1 MLKSVLDY
9 LERSEER
16 FPEKIAVVDELG
28 SDTYTQLAGKAR
40 SVGTYFAKRNLPMNA
55 VVVVLMDKVRTA
67 FPAFWGVTYAGGVYA
82 PLDCHAPV
90 ERLKLILGVLQPV
103 YILTDE
109 DNQEKA
115 EELLTAVQEM
125 MQMKE
130 QVDGASVVPEIVLLS
145 DVLNVSANK
154 ELLAEIQQS
163 RIDTDPLYI
172 ICTSGSTG
180 VPKGVVIPHRAVI
193 DFTEEASEVMGF
205 TEQECF
211 ANQAPF
217 YFDASVPD
225 LYCTIRNG
233 ATLHIIPAKWFSFPI
248 KVLEY
253 IKEHGV
259 NAIFWV
265 PSALIVTA
273 NLRALREVD
282 VTCLKKIMFC
292 GEVMPVK
299 QYNMW
304 KKYVPDAVYVNYY
317 GPSETTYASTYY
329 IIDREFTNEEALP
342 IGKAAVNTGVL
353 ILNDENKPCQVG
365 EAGELCIRGSGVALG
380 YYNNPEK
387 TADAFVQNPLSPYYH
402 DIMYRTGDLVKWNER
417 GEIEYV
423 GRKDFQIK
431 HMGYRIE
438 LGEIE
443 NAAMNVE
450 NMRRTCCVYNEKRQT
465 IVLLYEGDVEEETV
479 KAELR
484 NRVPEYMV
492 PGKVVKLECMP
503 MNANG
508 KIDRNL
514 LKESYGK

>member
-9 LERSEER
+9 LEQSEMAY
-16 FPEKIAVVDELG
+16 PDKVAVVDTKG
-28 SDTYTQLAGKAR
+28 SDTYAELADKAR
-40 SVGTYFAKRNLPMNA
+40 RVGTFLHQKGLHVND
-55 VVVVLMDKVRTA
+55 VVVVLLGKERSA
-67 FPAFWGVTYAGGVYA
+67 LYAFWGVSHAGAVYA
-82 PLDCHAPV
+82 PMDCHAPV
-90 ERLKLILGVLQPV
+90 SRLQLIMEVLRPACV
-103 YILTDE
+103 LTDE
-109 DNQEKA
+109 ENQEKA
-115 EELLTAVQEM
+115 LELVSPEKVFLLTDAC
-125 MQMKE
+125 
-130 QVDGASVVPEIVLLS
+130 A
-145 DVLNVSANK
+145 
-154 ELLAEIQQS
+154 AEPDREKLEAIQKQ
-163 RIDTDPLYI
+163 RIDTDPVYI

-180 VPKGVVIPHRAVI
+180 VPKGVVISHRAVI
-193 DFTEEASEVMGF
+193 DFTEEASEAMEF
-205 TEQECF
+205 SEREIF

-233 ATLHIIPAKWFSFPI
+233 ATLHIIPEKWFSFPI
-248 KVLEY
+248 RVLEY
-253 IKEHGV
+253 IKENCV

-265 PSALIVTA
+265 PSALVVTA

-304 KKYVPDAVYVNYY
+304 KKYVPDAKYVNYY

-329 IIDREFTNEEALP
+329 VIDREFSDEEALP
-342 IGKAAVNTGVL
+342 IGHAALNTGVL
-353 ILNDENKPCQVG
+353 ILNEKDRPCAPG
-365 EAGELCIRGSGVALG
+365 ETGELCIRGSGVSLG

-387 TADAFVQNPLSPYYH
+387 TEEVFVQNPLNPFYR
-402 DIMYRTGDLVKWNER
+402 DIMYRTGDLVKENDR

-443 NAAMNVE
+443 AAAASVDGME
-450 NMRRTCCVYNEKRQT
+450 RTCCVYHEKRQT
-465 IVLLYEGDVEEETV
+465 IVLLYQGNTDTEIV
-479 KAELR
+479 KTKLKDKL
-484 NRVPEYMV
+484 PEYML
-492 PGKVVKLECMP
+492 PGSVVRLDQIP

-508 KIDRNL
+508 KIDRKL
-514 LKESYGK
+514 LKERYGE

>member
-9 LERSEER
+9 LEQSENKY
-16 FPEKIAVVDELG
+16 PDKLAVVDEKG
-28 SDTYTQLAGKAR
+28 SDTYAELADKAR
-40 SVGTYFAKRNLPMNA
+40 RVGAFLLNKGVYCND
-55 VVVVLMDKVRTA
+55 VVVVLLGKERA
-67 FPAFWGVTYAGGVYA
+67 ALPAFWGANYAGAVYA
-82 PLDCHAPV
+82 PMDCHAPV
-90 ERLKLILGVLQPV
+90 RRLQMIMEVLQPACV
-103 YILTDE
+103 LTDE
-109 DNQEKA
+109 ENHGKA
-115 EELLTAVQEM
+115 LELAPAESVFLIEEACQ
-125 MQMKE
+125 
-130 QVDGASVVPEIVLLS
+130 
-145 DVLNVSANK
+145 SALDR
-154 ELLAEIQQS
+154 ERLEAIQRQ
-163 RIDTDPLYI
+163 RIDTDPVYI

-180 VPKGVVIPHRAVI
+180 VPKGVVISHRAVI
-193 DFTEEASEVMGF
+193 DFTEEASESMEFSCEEV
-205 TEQECF
+205 F

-233 ATLHIIPAKWFSFPI
+233 ATLHIIPEKWFSFPI
-248 KVLEY
+248 RVLEY
-253 IKEHGV
+253 IRDNGV

-304 KKYVPDAVYVNYY
+304 KKYVPNAKYVNYY

-329 IIDREFTNEEALP
+329 VIDREFGNEEALP
-342 IGKAAVNTGVL
+342 IGRAALNTGVL
-353 ILNDENKPCQVG
+353 ILNEDDRPCAP
-365 EAGELCIRGSGVALG
+365 EETGELCIRGSGVALG

-387 TADAFVQNPLSPYYH
+387 TQEVFVQNPLVPFYR
-402 DIMYRTGDLVKWNER
+402 DIMYRTGDLVKESAR
-417 GEIEYV
+417 GEIKYV

-443 NAAMNVE
+443 TAAMSASGVN
-450 NMRRTCCVYNEKRQT
+450 RAGCIYHGKRQT
-465 IVLLYEGDVEEETV
+465 IILLYEGSADGESI
-479 KAELR
+479 KDELKKR
-484 NRVPEYMV
+484 LPDYMI
-492 PGKVVKLECMP
+492 PGDIIRLNAMP

-508 KIDRNL
+508 KIDRQL
-514 LKESYGK
+514 LKENYGN

>member
-9 LERSEER
+9 LEKSER
-16 FPEKIAVVDELG
+16 DYPLKTAVVDEKG
-28 SDTYTQLAGKAR
+28 SDTYSQLADKAR
-40 SVGTYFAKRNLPMNA
+40 RVGSFLLKKGLHAND
-55 VVVVLMDKVRTA
+55 VVVVLLGKERA
-67 FPAFWGVTYAGGVYA
+67 ALPAFWGANYAGAVYA
-82 PLDCHAPV
+82 PMDCHAPV
-90 ERLKLILGVLQPV
+90 DRLQLIMEVLRPACV
-103 YILTDE
+103 VTDE
-109 DNQEKA
+109 ENRDKALELAPANRVFLLEEACESVPDREKLEA
-115 EELLTAVQEM
+115 
-125 MQMKE
+125 
-130 QVDGASVVPEIVLLS
+130 
-145 DVLNVSANK
+145 
-154 ELLAEIQQS
+154 IQRQ
-163 RIDTDPLYI
+163 RIDTDPVYI

-180 VPKGVVIPHRAVI
+180 VPKGVVISHRAVI
-193 DFTEEASEVMGF
+193 DFTEEASESMEFSCEEV
-205 TEQECF
+205 F

-233 ATLHIIPAKWFSFPI
+233 ATLHIIPEKWFSFPI
-248 KVLEY
+248 QVLEY
-253 IKEHGV
+253 IRDIGI

-304 KKYVPDAVYVNYY
+304 KKYVPDAKYVNYY

-329 IIDREFTNEEALP
+329 VIDREFGNEEALP
-342 IGKAAVNTGVL
+342 IGRAALNTGVL
-353 ILNDENKPCQVG
+353 ILNENDKLCAPG
-365 EAGELCIRGSGVALG
+365 ETGELYIRGSGVALG

-387 TADAFVQNPLSPYYH
+387 TQEVFVQNPLAPFYR
-402 DIMYRTGDLVKWNER
+402 DIMYRTGDLVKENAW

-443 NAAMNVE
+443 AAAVNASGVSRAS
-450 NMRRTCCVYNEKRQT
+450 CIYHEKRQT
-465 IVLLYEGDVEEETV
+465 IILLYDGSADGESI
-479 KAELR
+479 KAELKKR
-484 NRVPEYMV
+484 LPDYMI
-492 PGKVVKLECMP
+492 PGNIIHLDAMP

-508 KIDRNL
+508 KIDRQL
-514 LKESYGK
+514 LKENYGK

>member
-9 LERSEER
+9 LERSAQR
-16 FPEKIAVVDELG
+16 YPDKTAVVDIHKSYTYSELLEG
-28 SDTYTQLAGKAR
+28 AL
-40 SVGTYFAKRNLPMNA
+40 SVGAYLLEKGLEPNQP
-55 VVVVLMDKVRTA
+55 VVVLLEKEVDA
-67 FPAFWGVTYAGGVYA
+67 FPAFWGITYAGGIYA
-82 PLDCHAPV
+82 PIDAHAP
-90 ERLKLILGVLQPV
+90 EARLKLIVDVLQPA
-103 YILTDE
+103 YILTKPE
-109 DNQEKA
+109 LKEKA
-115 EELLTAVQEM
+115 EALVEPGKVLMLQDAMAHLRNDAELLQ
-125 MQMKE
+125 
-130 QVDGASVVPEIVLLS
+130 
-145 DVLNVSANK
+145 
-154 ELLAEIQQS
+154 IQRK

-180 VPKGVVIPHRAVI
+180 VPKGVVISHRAVI
-193 DFTEEASEVMGF
+193 DFVEESSEVMEF
-205 TEQECF
+205 SENEVF

-233 ATLHIIPAKWFSFPI
+233 ATLHIIPEEWFSFPI
-248 KVLEY
+248 QVLEY
-253 IKEHGV
+253 LREQEV

-265 PSALIVTA
+265 PTSLIVAA

-304 KKYVPDAVYVNYY
+304 KKAVPDAKYVNYY

-329 IIDREFTNEEALP
+329 VIDREFTNDQVLP
-342 IGKAAVNTGVL
+342 IGNAAINTGVL
-353 ILNDENKPCQVG
+353 ILDEEDKLCKDG
-365 EAGELCIRGSGVALG
+365 EVGELCIRGSGVALG

-387 TADAFVQNPLSPYYH
+387 TAAAFVQNPLNPQYS
-402 DIMYRTGDLVKWNER
+402 DIMYRTGDLVKVNEY

-443 NAAMNVE
+443 SAAMACSGIQRV
-450 NMRRTCCVYNEKRQT
+450 CCVYGNNR
-465 IVLLYEGDVEEETV
+465 IRMFYEGDMEEVQLKEQL
-479 KAELR
+479 KDRL
-484 NRVPEYMV
+484 PDYMV
-492 PGKVVKLECMP
+492 PEKLSKMEQLP
-503 MNANG
+503 LNANG
-508 KIDRNL
+508 KIDRVL
-514 LKESYGK
+514 LNNYLDK

>member
-16 FPEKIAVVDELG
+16 FPDKEAVIDEG
-28 SDTYTQLAGKAR
+28 GRDTYAELADKSR
-40 SVGTYFAKRNLPMNA
+40 RVGTYLASRGFSENA
-55 VVVVLMDKVRTA
+55 VAAVLLGKKRA
-67 FPAFWGVTYAGGVYA
+67 ALSAFWGVTYAGGIYA
-82 PLDCHAPV
+82 PMDCRAPA
-90 ERLKLILGVLQPV
+90 ERLHLILEVLMPAYV
-103 YILTDE
+103 LTDE
-109 DNQEKA
+109 ENREKA
-115 EELLTAVQEM
+115 LELVEAERVILLEEALQTEPDRERLR
-125 MQMKE
+125 
-130 QVDGASVVPEIVLLS
+130 
-145 DVLNVSANK
+145 
-154 ELLAEIQQS
+154 EIQRR

-172 ICTSGSTG
+172 VCTSGSTG
-180 VPKGVVIPHRAVI
+180 VPKGVVISHRAVI
-193 DFTEEASEVMGF
+193 DFTEEASETMAFSQAEV
-205 TEQECF
+205 F

-233 ATLHIIPAKWFSFPI
+233 ASLHIIPEGWFSFPI
-248 KVLEY
+248 RVLEY
-253 IKEHGV
+253 IKEQGV

-273 NLRALREVD
+273 NLRALGEVD

-299 QYNMW
+299 QYNQW

-329 IIDREFTNEEALP
+329 IIDREFGREESLP
-342 IGKAAVNTGVL
+342 IGRAAVNTGVL
-353 ILNDENKPCQVG
+353 ILDEEDRPCAPGQ
-365 EAGELCIRGSGVALG
+365 AGELCIRGSGVALG

-387 TADAFVQNPLSPYYH
+387 TAEAFVQNPLSPYYH
-402 DIMYRTGDLVKWNER
+402 DQMYRTGDLVCVNER

-423 GRKDFQIK
+423 GRRDFQIK

-443 NAAMNVE
+443 HAALNVAG
-450 NMRRTCCVYNEKRQT
+450 MRRTCCVYHERKQM
-465 IVLLYEGDVEEETV
+465 IVLIYEGDTEDGLVREEL
-479 KAELR
+479 KK
-484 NRVPEYMV
+484 RVPEYMV
-492 PGKVVKLECMP
+492 PGAFVALPKLP

-508 KIDRNL
+508 KIDRKL
-514 LKESYGK
+514 LKEKYGK

>member
-9 LERSEER
+9 LEQSEAAY
-16 FPEKIAVVDELG
+16 PDKVAVVDTKG
-28 SDTYTQLAGKAR
+28 RDTYAELADKAR
-40 SVGTYFAKRNLPMNA
+40 RVGTFLSGKGLGLNDVA
-55 VVVVLMDKVRTA
+55 VVLLGKERSA
-67 FPAFWGVTYAGGVYA
+67 LSAFWGAAYAGAIYA
-82 PLDCHAPV
+82 PMDCHAPV
-90 ERLKLILGVLQPV
+90 ERLKLIMEVLRPACV
-103 YILTDE
+103 LTDE
-109 DNQEKA
+109 ENREKA
-115 EELLTAVQEM
+115 LELLPSDKVFLLEEAYGTEP
-125 MQMKE
+125 
-130 QVDGASVVPEIVLLS
+130 DRGLLS
-145 DVLNVSANK
+145 
-154 ELLAEIQQS
+154 EIQKQ
-163 RIDTDPLYI
+163 RIDTDPVYI

-180 VPKGVVIPHRAVI
+180 VPKGVVISHRAVI
-193 DFTEEASEVMGF
+193 DFTEEASEAMEF
-205 TEQECF
+205 SEKEIF

-233 ATLHIIPAKWFSFPI
+233 ATLHIIPEKWFSFPI
-248 KVLEY
+248 RVLEY
-253 IKEHGV
+253 IKENGV

-304 KKYVPDAVYVNYY
+304 KKYVPDAKYVNYY

-329 IIDREFTNEEALP
+329 VIDREFQDEEALP
-342 IGKAAVNTGVL
+342 IGRAASNTGVL
-353 ILNDENKPCQVG
+353 VLNEKEEACAPG
-365 EAGELCIRGSGVALG
+365 ETGELCIRGSGVSLG

-387 TADAFVQNPLSPYYH
+387 TEEAFVQNPLTPFYR
-402 DIMYRTGDLVKWNER
+402 DIMYRTGDLVKVNDR

-443 NAAMNVE
+443 AAAMSVDGME
-450 NMRRTCCVYNEKRQT
+450 RACCIYHQKKQMIVMLYQGRT
-465 IVLLYEGDVEEETV
+465 DVEDV
-479 KAELR
+479 KVRLR
-484 NRVPEYMV
+484 DKLPEYMI
-492 PGKVVKLECMP
+492 PGSVVELDEMP
-503 MNANG
+503 MNPNG
-508 KIDRNL
+508 KIDRKL
-514 LKESYGK
+514 LKEKYGS

>member
-9 LERSEER
+9 LEQSEAAY
-16 FPEKIAVVDELG
+16 PDKVAVVDTKG
-28 SDTYTQLAGKAR
+28 SDTYAELADKAR
-40 SVGTYFAKRNLPMNA
+40 RVGTFLSGKGLGLNDVA
-55 VVVVLMDKVRTA
+55 VVLLGKERSA
-67 FPAFWGVTYAGGVYA
+67 LSAFWGAAYAGAVYA
-82 PLDCHAPV
+82 PMDCHAPV
-90 ERLKLILGVLQPV
+90 ERLKLIMEVLRPACV
-103 YILTDE
+103 LTDE
-109 DNQEKA
+109 ENREKA
-115 EELLTAVQEM
+115 LELVPSGKVFLLEEAY
-125 MQMKE
+125 
-130 QVDGASVVPEIVLLS
+130 VVEPDRERLS
-145 DVLNVSANK
+145 
-154 ELLAEIQQS
+154 EIQKQ
-163 RIDTDPLYI
+163 RIDTDPVYI

-180 VPKGVVIPHRAVI
+180 VPKGVVISHRAVI
-193 DFTEEASEVMGF
+193 DFTEEASEAMEF
-205 TEQECF
+205 SEKEAF

-233 ATLHIIPAKWFSFPI
+233 ATLHIIPEKWFSFPI

-253 IKEHGV
+253 IRENGV

-304 KKYVPDAVYVNYY
+304 KKYVPDAKYVNYY

-329 IIDREFTNEEALP
+329 VIDRDFQDEEALP
-342 IGKAAVNTGVL
+342 IGRAAANTGVL
-353 ILNDENKPCQVG
+353 ILNEENKSCAPG
-365 EAGELCIRGSGVALG
+365 ETGELCIRGSGVSLG

-387 TADAFVQNPLSPYYH
+387 TNEVFVQNPLSPFYR
-402 DIMYRTGDLVKWNER
+402 DIMYRTGDLVKVNDR

-443 NAAMNVE
+443 AAAMSVEGMERVCCIYHQKKQMIVMLYQGKTDVE
-450 NMRRTCCVYNEKRQT
+450 N
-465 IVLLYEGDVEEETV
+465 V
-479 KAELR
+479 KARLR
-484 NRVPEYMV
+484 DKLPEYML
-492 PGKVVKLECMP
+492 PGSIVELDEMS

-508 KIDRNL
+508 KIDRKL
-514 LKESYGK
+514 LKEKYGN

>member
-9 LERSEER
+9 LEKSER
-16 FPEKIAVVDELG
+16 DFPLKTAVVDEKG
-28 SDTYTQLAGKAR
+28 SDTYSQLADKAR
-40 SVGTYFAKRNLPMNA
+40 RVGSFLLKKGLRTND
-55 VVVVLMDKVRTA
+55 VVVVLLGKERA
-67 FPAFWGVTYAGGVYA
+67 ALPAFWGANYAGAVYA
-82 PLDCHAPV
+82 PMDCHAPV
-90 ERLKLILGVLQPV
+90 GRLQLIMEVLRPACV
-103 YILTDE
+103 LTDE
-109 DNQEKA
+109 ENRGKA
-115 EELLTAVQEM
+115 LELAPADKVFLLEEACE
-125 MQMKE
+125 
-130 QVDGASVVPEIVLLS
+130 
-145 DVLNVSANK
+145 SAPDRGRL
-154 ELLAEIQQS
+154 EAIQRQ
-163 RIDTDPLYI
+163 RIDTDPVYI

-180 VPKGVVIPHRAVI
+180 VPKGVVISHRAVI
-193 DFTEEASEVMGF
+193 DFTEEASESMEFSCEEV
-205 TEQECF
+205 F

-233 ATLHIIPAKWFSFPI
+233 ATLHIIPEKWFSFPI
-248 KVLEY
+248 QVLEY
-253 IKEHGV
+253 IRDNGV
-259 NAIFWV
+259 NAFFWV

-304 KKYVPDAVYVNYY
+304 KKYVPDAKYVNYY

-329 IIDREFTNEEALP
+329 VIDREFGNEEALP
-342 IGKAAVNTGVL
+342 IGRAALNTGVL
-353 ILNDENKPCQVG
+353 ILNEEDKPCAPG
-365 EAGELCIRGSGVALG
+365 ETGELCIRGSGVALG

-387 TADAFVQNPLSPYYH
+387 TQEAFVQNPLASFYR
-402 DIMYRTGDLVKWNER
+402 DIMYRTGDLVKENAR

-443 NAAMNVE
+443 AAAVSASGVS
-450 NMRRTCCVYNEKRQT
+450 RAGCVYHEKRQT
-465 IVLLYEGDVEEETV
+465 IILLYEGGADVESI
-479 KAELR
+479 KAELKKR
-484 NRVPEYMV
+484 LPDYMI
-492 PGKVVKLECMP
+492 PGNIIHLDAMP

-508 KIDRNL
+508 KIDRQL
-514 LKESYGK
+514 LKENYGN

>member
-1 MLKSVLDY
+1 MLKSILDY
-9 LERSEER
+9 LEKSAER
-16 FPEKIAVVDELG
+16 FPDKIVVQDINTKYTYEEL
-28 SDTYTQLAGKAR
+28 LVKAQR
-40 SVGTYFAKRNLPMNA
+40 IGTSLVKRNLKMNSP
-55 VVVVLMDKVRTA
+55 VVVLMDKEADA
-67 FPAFWGVTYAGGVYA
+67 FPAFWGVTYAGGIYV
-82 PLDCHAPV
+82 PLDAKAPEARLQLIMDVIKPVYVLTKEALKKKASCLIDSGRVLLV
-90 ERLKLILGVLQPV
+90 EELASCVRDVEVLQR
-103 YILTDE
+103 
-109 DNQEKA
+109 
-115 EELLTAVQEM
+115 
-125 MQMKE
+125 
-130 QVDGASVVPEIVLLS
+130 
-145 DVLNVSANK
+145 
-154 ELLAEIQQS
+154 IQRD

-193 DFTEEASEVMGF
+193 DFVEEASEVMRF
-205 TEQECF
+205 SEEEIF

-233 ATLHIIPAKWFSFPI
+233 ATLHIIPEEWFAFPI
-248 KVLEY
+248 RVLEHIREY
-253 IKEHGV
+253 GV

-265 PSALIVTA
+265 PTALIVVA

-304 KKYVPDAVYVNYY
+304 KKAVPDAVYVNYY

-329 IIDREFTNEEALP
+329 VIEREFTNEQVLP
-342 IGKAAVNTGVL
+342 IGRAAINTGAL
-353 ILNDENKPCQVG
+353 ILNEQDALCQAG
-365 EAGELCIRGSGVALG
+365 EVGELCLRGSGVALG

-387 TADAFVQNPLSPYYH
+387 TAEVFVQNPLNPQYH
-402 DIMYRTGDLVKWNER
+402 DIMYRTGDLVKINEF

-443 NAAMNVE
+443 AAAMAMPKIERV
-450 NMRRTCCVYNEKRQT
+450 CCVYKNNHIRMY
-465 IVLLYEGDVEEETV
+465 YEGAASAEELLGALQT
-479 KAELR
+479 KL
-484 NRVPEYMV
+484 PEYMV
-492 PGKVVKLECMP
+492 PGKIERMQTMP
-503 MNANG
+503 LNANG
-508 KIDRNL
+508 KIDRVYL
-514 LKESYGK
+514 GGL

>member
-9 LERSEER
+9 LERSEYR
-16 FPEKIAVVDELG
+16 FPDKTAVADEKG
-28 SDTYTQLAGKAR
+28 SITYAQLADGTR
-40 SVGTYFAKRNLPMNA
+40 RVGTYFADRSLPRNA
-55 VVVVLMDKVRTA
+55 VVVVLMDKVKEALT
-67 FPAFWGVTYAGGVYA
+67 AFWGVTYAGGIYA
-82 PLDCHAPV
+82 PMDCHAPV
-90 ERLKLILGVLQPV
+90 NRLQLILEVLKPAYV
-103 YILTDE
+103 LTDE
-109 DNQEKA
+109 EHYGKALELAEPEK
-115 EELLTAVQEM
+115 
-125 MQMKE
+125 
-130 QVDGASVVPEIVLLS
+130 IVLLENALQTQP
-145 DVLNVSANK
+145 DK
-154 ELLAEIQQS
+154 ERLQKIQRE

-180 VPKGVVIPHRAVI
+180 VPKGVVISHRAVI
-193 DFTEEASEVMGF
+193 DFTEEASEVMAF
-205 TEQECF
+205 SEKEAF

-233 ATLHIIPAKWFSFPI
+233 ATLHIIPAGWYAFPI

-304 KKYVPDAVYVNYY
+304 KKYVPDARYVNYY

-329 IIDREFTNEEALP
+329 MIDREFGNEDTLP
-342 IGKAAVNTGVL
+342 IGRAAINTGVL
-353 ILNDENKPCQVG
+353 ILDEDNKPCEPGQI
-365 EAGELCIRGSGVALG
+365 GELCIRGSGVSLG

-387 TADAFVQNPLSPYYH
+387 TAEAFVQNPLSPYYH
-402 DIMYRTGDLVKWNER
+402 DIMYRTGDLVRENSY
-417 GEIEYV
+417 GEIEYA

-443 NAAMNVE
+443 NAALNVE
-450 NMRRTCCVYNEKRQT
+450 GMRRTCCVYHEKKQV
-465 IVLLYEGDVEEETV
+465 IVLLYEGDADESIV
-479 KAELR
+479 KAELK

-492 PGKVVKLECMP
+492 PGKVVKLDAMP

-508 KIDRNL
+508 KIDRRL